1 MKEYS
6 FTVIFEPAIEGGF
19 TVHIPALN
27 IVTEGDTMDE
37 ADAMA
42 DDAIRG
48 YLEVCREKG
57 WEIPVET
64 TPLEP
69 VVRRKAVNF

>member
-1 MKEYS
+1 MKEYLY
-6 FTVIFEPAIEGGF
+6 TVIFEPAIEGGF

-27 IVTEGDTMDE
+27 IVTEGDTMEE

-48 YLEVCREKG
+48 YMEVCREMG
-57 WEIPVET
+57 WAIPTEDV
-64 TPLEP
+64 PLEP